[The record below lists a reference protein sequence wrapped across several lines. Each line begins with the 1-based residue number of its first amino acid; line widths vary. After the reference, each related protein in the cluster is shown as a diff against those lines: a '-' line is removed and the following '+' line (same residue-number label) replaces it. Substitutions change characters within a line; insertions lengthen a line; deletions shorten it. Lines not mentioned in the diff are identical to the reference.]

1 MAQPQ
6 SFKNHTRRDPIFMFV
21 IMPPLLLNVA
31 FAIYA
36 TIRSWDNN
44 RPYHHTHLWWIV
56 MSFVFLLL
64 AELTRYYA
72 IKNQD
77 RIIRLEE
84 QLRLADLLPESQLH
98 LIDAITIKQYVALRF
113 ASDAELPTLAARA
126 VAENLEPKQIKEAI
140 TTWRPDNH
148 RV

>member
-6 SFKNHTRRDPIFMFV
+6 SYKNHGRFDPTFHFTLI
-21 IMPPLLLNVA
+21 PLLWLNFA
-31 FAIYA
+31 FAVYV
-36 TIRSWDNN
+36 TIHRWDTV
-44 RPYHHTHLWWIV
+44 RYRYTHLWWIV
-56 MSFVFLLL
+56 MSLVLILMAGL
-64 AELTRYYA
+64 ARHYA

-84 QLRLADLLPESQLH
+84 QLRLADLLPEAKLP
-98 LIDAITIKQYVALRF
+98 LIDALTLKQFIALRF

-126 VAENLEPKQIKEAI
+126 VAENLTHKQIKEAI
-140 TTWRPDNH
+140 TTWRPDND